1 MAYCQADAVYPV
13 KLRSVEQI
21 VRRCTV
27 AGKTWVTFFSIS
39 CTKRLWD
46 VVGNFLG
53 SHGVWLRPP
62 ENGASGAEPDKHH
75 ACLA

>member
-1 MAYCQADAVYPV
+1 MAYCQVDAVQHLL
-13 KLRSVEQI
+13 LRSVGQT

-27 AGKTWVTFFSIS
+27 AGKTRVTSFSIS

-53 SHGVWLRPP
+53 SHSIWLWTR
-62 ENGASGAEPDKHH
+62 ETGALGAKLEKHH
-75 ACLA
+75 VCLA

>member
-1 MAYCQADAVYPV
+1 MAYCQADAVQH
-13 KLRSVEQI
+13 LLLISVGQT

-27 AGKTWVTFFSIS
+27 ASKTRVTSFSIS

-53 SHGVWLRPP
+53 SHSFWLRAN
-62 ENGASGAEPDKHH
+62 ETWVFGAELEQHH
-75 ACLA
+75 VCLA